1 MGLFAGR
8 GRRDIFL
15 GLLKGYD
22 GQGRMKEFIM
32 ERDKENG
39 WLFVSFHD
47 SFGKRAFVHVWSL
60 FSDYKH
66 AHALKNRSREQ
77 RKLAYKT

>member
-8 GRRDIFL
+8 GGRDIFL

-47 SFGKRAFVHVWSL
+47 SFENGRL
-60 FSDYKH
+60 FTYG
-66 AHALKNRSREQ
+66 LC
-77 RKLAYKT
+77 LAMINMRMH